1 MSNTDPPAALET
13 AARWRD
19 TPPPEVV
26 AQLQNLVQV
35 YAVLTDAGLADELAA
50 LFTSD
55 ASWNADDLGYGS
67 ARGPADI
74 AATVLQH
81 FDPALPM
88 MHVPGPA
95 LLAAISPTEVHGVS
109 WCLAT
114 RSSSEGDGPLIWFSY
129 DDVFRADDDGDW
141 RFAART
147 LRLRFRTGTTRS

>member
-1 MSNTDPPAALET
+1 MSNTDPLATMET

-19 TPPPEVV
+19 TPPPEDV

-35 YAVLTDAGLADELAA
+35 YAVFTDAGLAAELSA

-81 FDPALPM
+81 FDPTQPM

-95 LLAAISPTEVHGVS
+95 LLAAISPTEVHGVC
-109 WCLAT
+109 WCLAS

-129 DDVFRADDDGDW
+129 DDVFRRDDDGHW

-147 LRLRFRTGTTRS
+147 LRLRFRTRQT